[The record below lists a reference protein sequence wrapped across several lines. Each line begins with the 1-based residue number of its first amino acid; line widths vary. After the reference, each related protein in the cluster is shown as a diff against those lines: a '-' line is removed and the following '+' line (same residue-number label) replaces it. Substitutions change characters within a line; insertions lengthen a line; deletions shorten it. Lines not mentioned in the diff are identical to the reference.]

1 MPLFRPC
8 RLGQHTTPALA
19 ASTTAL
25 AGGYFFFSILSGILF
40 TAHWLSGK
48 TLRAKILLTVL
59 FFIPIWLAMAGI
71 FYSLPYG
78 VYNFIQ
84 YREGPLM
91 SLSGRPDSAPGRR
104 RRAAALAF
112 LHTINIPRK
121 AGGFSYAA

>member
-1 MPLFRPC
+1 MKEKRREFFVLTAAAF
-8 RLGQHTTPALA
+8 LTGAVLYGAMGLYAALSGLAVWGQHTAPALA

-84 YREGPLM
+84 YR
-91 SLSGRPDSAPGRR
+91 
-104 RRAAALAF
+104 
-112 LHTINIPRK
+112 K
-121 AGGFSYAA
+121 AR

>member
-1 MPLFRPC
+1 MKEKRREFFVLTAAAF
-8 RLGQHTTPALA
+8 LTGAVLYGAMGLYAALSGLAVWGQHTTPALA

-84 YREGPLM
+84 
-91 SLSGRPDSAPGRR
+91 S
-104 RRAAALAF
+104 
-112 LHTINIPRK
+112 RK
-121 AGGFSYAA
+121 AR